1 MGAPSTSQGRR
12 PGLRKGAW
20 TTEED
25 GLLSRCMEKHE
36 HVKWKLVPELAG
48 LNRCRKSC
56 RLRWLN
62 YLCPSVKRGRFEDD
76 EVDLIVRLH
85 KLLGNRWSL
94 IAGRIPGRTANDVK
108 NYWNTHLS
116 KQTLV
121 GRGAAKGAGSGH
133 VEVIKPRPQSIPRSW
148 RWRDDG
154 GDRRQEAELP
164 SACNGMM
171 NEGDVSL
178 AVPDVEAGK
187 TKLWFEDSFRDD
199 EFLLEGLADDLN
211 ANFNLWSDFD
221 FI

>member
-1 MGAPSTSQGRR
+1 MSR
-12 PGLRKGAW
+12 
-20 TTEED
+20 TE
-25 GLLSRCMEKHE
+25 
-36 HVKWKLVPELAG
+36 G

-121 GRGAAKGAGSGH
+121 GRGARGASSGH
-133 VEVIKPRPQSIPRSW
+133 VEVIKPQPQSIPRSW
-148 RWRDDG
+148 RWREDDG
-154 GDRRQEAELP
+154 AASSGACRQEAELP
-164 SACNGMM
+164 SSCDGIAACEVGVVS
-171 NEGDVSL
+171 EGDVSL
-178 AVPDVEAGK
+178 AVPNVEAGE
-187 TKLWFEDSFRDD
+187 THERQTNLWFEDCFRDD
-199 EFLLEGLADDLN
+199 EFLLEGFEGGDGLN
-211 ANFNLWSDFD
+211 ANFNLWFDFD
-221 FI
+221 SI